1 MWNKFW
7 QYKHPNTNP
16 LVWRT
21 VQIAKVRVWLRQSW
35 AGEGASNELRRL
47 VSYFTLQMPPMA
59 PVRVFMSDLDK
70 KHLPKTKRQGI
81 AETTDY
87 TPEMEAL
94 GLR

>member
-1 MWNKFW
+1 
-7 QYKHPNTNP
+7 
-16 LVWRT
+16 
-21 VQIAKVRVWLRQSW
+21 
-35 AGEGASNELRRL
+35 
-47 VSYFTLQMPPMA
+47 MPPMA

-70 KHLPKTKRQGI
+70 EHLPKTKRQGI